1 MIPASPAP
9 DAPRRAAS
17 APHFPHL
24 EPPVT
29 TQPSSVSPFAQPIR
43 TAIVG
48 ASGYAGA
55 ELLAILA
62 GHPAVEV
69 VALFGSSRKADEG
82 APTAADLFPRF
93 EGSSVGSLA
102 VKPFDVAA
110 AAALGLDAVFLA
122 TPHELSHDVAGALV
136 DAGVVVLD
144 LSAAFR
150 LSDRATFERNY
161 GFAHQ
166 HAGLLSEAVYG
177 LAEFNAERIATAR
190 LIAVPGCYPTASI
203 LAIRPLVDAGLV
215 DTTRPAII
223 DAVSG
228 VSGAGRKA
236 EVKSLFCE
244 VSMQAYGVFKHRHRP
259 EIAEHARIATIFT
272 PHLGCYDRGILAT
285 VHLGL
290 SRGATETD
298 VRAAFESAYAGRPF
312 VRLLKAGRWPSV
324 AAVERTNHC
333 DIGFAAETTA
343 DGTHLIVESAIDN
356 LVKGAAG
363 QAVQCMNIRFGL
375 DEAAGLLSARAAV
388 AAGGAA

>member
-1 MIPASPAP
+1 
-9 DAPRRAAS
+9 
-17 APHFPHL
+17 
-24 EPPVT
+24 VT
-29 TQPSSVSPFAQPIR
+29 TNDPVLPTIR

-55 ELLAILA
+55 ELLAILSA
-62 GHPAVEV
+62 HPHAQV
-69 VALFGSSRKADEG
+69 VGLFGSSRKAEEG

-93 EGSSVGSLA
+93 ESLPIGALKVEPFSV
-102 VKPFDVAA
+102 DAA
-110 AAALGLDAVFLA
+110 RALDLDAIFLA
-122 TPHELSHDVAGALV
+122 TPHELSHEVGQALV

-150 LSDRATFERNY
+150 LSDRAVFERNY

-166 HAGLLSEAVYG
+166 FPALLAEAAYG
-177 LAEFNAERIATAR
+177 LAEFNDAQIDKARIV
-190 LIAVPGCYPTASI
+190 AVPGCYPTASI
-203 LAIRPLVDAGLV
+203 LAIRPLVEAGLV
-215 DTTRPAII
+215 DTTRPAIV

-259 EIAEHARIATIFT
+259 EIAEHAGIATIFT

-285 VHLGL
+285 IHLELVPGT
-290 SRGATETD
+290 TEAQ
-298 VRAAFESAYAGRPF
+298 VRAAFDAAYANRPF
-312 VRLLKAGRWPSV
+312 VRVLKAGRWPSV
-324 AAVERTNHC
+324 SAVERTNFC
-333 DIGFAAETTA
+333 DIGFALE
-343 DGTHLIVESAIDN
+343 GSHLIVESAIDN

-375 DEAAGLLSARAAV
+375 DETAGFLAGSPV
-388 AAGGAA
+388 AGGVA

>member
-1 MIPASPAP
+1 MTPIHSN
-9 DAPRRAAS
+9 
-17 APHFPHL
+17 
-24 EPPVT
+24 
-29 TQPSSVSPFAQPIR
+29 PSKVSSIR
-43 TAIVG
+43 IAIVG

-62 GHPAVEV
+62 SHPCSEV
-69 VALFGSSRKADEG
+69 VALFGSSRKTEEG
-82 APTAADLFPRF
+82 APTAADLFPRL
-93 EGSSVGSLA
+93 EGTAAGGLRIQA
-102 VKPFDVAA
+102 FDV
-110 AAALGLDAVFLA
+110 DAVRAIAPDAIFLA
-122 TPHELSHDVAGALV
+122 TPHELSHEVARALV
-136 DAGVVVLD
+136 DSGIVVLD

-150 LSDRATFERNY
+150 LSDRAVFERNY

-166 HAGLLSEAVYG
+166 HAALLAEAAYG
-177 LAEFNAERIATAR
+177 LAEFNEHAIARAR

-215 DTTRPAII
+215 DTGRPAIV
-223 DAVSG
+223 DATSG

-259 EIAEHARIATIFT
+259 EIAEHAGIPTIFT

-285 VHLGL
+285 VHLELKPGT
-290 SRGATETD
+290 TEAA
-298 VRAAFESAYAGRPF
+298 VRAAFEASYSSRPF
-312 VRLLKAGRWPSV
+312 VRILKAGRWPSI

-333 DIGFAAETTA
+333 DIGFMTEESRH
-343 DGTHLIVESAIDN
+343 GTHLIVESAIDN

-375 DEAAGLLSARAAV
+375 DEATGFMPVRAL
-388 AAGGAA
+388 AGGAA